1 MGLEQKLGDLG
12 IVTAKLEDMVNWGRT
27 RAMWP
32 MLFGLAC
39 CAIEMMSAQSA
50 DYRVPLFRCK

>member
-1 MGLEQKLGDLG
+1 MGVEQKLGDMG
-12 IVTAKLEDMVNWGRT
+12 IVTVKLEQAVNWART

-39 CAIEMMSAQSA
+39 CAIEMMAAQA
-50 DYRVPLFRCK
+50 ATTT